1 MLSIEEI
8 LSPKTNYTSQ
18 WVRWCSSMGEMQ
30 HKIRKKK
37 WLKITRWKNSKEFS
51 QSKVV
56 CILNEKKNHLKK
68 EKKALPQRKNSCAPS
83 FILVF
88 SWPNRWAI
96 LHFWLTKTIPPIKC
110 CAALQLALQTDCAWK
125 TKSHIRNSNWLL
137 SPQTIKNYRLVVFPL
152 IL

>member
-1 MLSIEEI
+1 MEECYLSKKYYRRKQII
-8 LSPKTNYTSQ
+8 LLNGWDGVCITKL
-18 WVRWCSSMGEMQ
+18 
-30 HKIRKKK
+30 RKKK
-37 WLKITRWKNSKEFS
+37 LAQNNQVEKFEGI
-51 QSKVV
+51 QS
-56 CILNEKKNHLKK
+56 IQSSLHFEWKKNHLKK

-110 CAALQLALQTDCAWK
+110 CAALQLALQTDCTMK